1 MINFTLNDQQL
12 EVPDGTTVLQAAR
25 ANKITIPTLCD
36 HPDLTPYGGCRLCVV
51 EVKNSRVPLAACTLL
66 AENGMVVKTDTPAL
80 IENRTMVLQLLM
92 SNYYDAGYTPSKDPA
107 ANELLHWVKQYNV
120 PLPEYL
126 TPTKPRY
133 EVNSDPNPF
142 VWVDLNKC
150 ILCTRCV
157 RACAEVQG
165 RFVWGLAERGFEA
178 HIAAGIDQPMLEA
191 RCESCGACVAYCP
204 TGALDN
210 KLSMNLGMAD
220 KKVMTTCTYCGVGCQ
235 FDLNVKDNKIIR
247 VTSNP
252 QAPVNGMHLCV
263 KGRYG
268 YDFVHHADRLTKP
281 LVRRYLLEQDAT
293 PQGRFAGSTMQ
304 DAGDESRNPKSK
316 IKNLKSDWVETDWD
330 TALNITAQK
339 LAHARDTFGADSV
352 GVLASAKCLNE
363 ENYLMNKFARQVIG
377 TNGIDHCARL

>member
-1 MINFTLNDQQL
+1 MIKFTLNNQEL

-25 ANKITIPTLCD
+25 ANGITIPTLCD

-51 EVKNSRVPLAACTLL
+51 EVKNSRVPLAACTLA
-66 AENGMVVKTDTPAL
+66 AENGMVVRTDTPAL

-92 SNYYDAGYTPSKDPA
+92 SNYYDAGYTPSKDPVS
-107 ANELLHWVKQYNV
+107 NELLHWVKEYNV

-165 RFVWGLAERGFEA
+165 RFVWGLSERGYEA
-178 HIAAGIDQPMLEA
+178 HIVAGVDEPMLDA

-210 KLSMNLGMAD
+210 KLSMNLGVAD
-220 KKVMTTCTYCGVGCQ
+220 TKVMTTCTYCGVGCQ
-235 FDLNVKDNKIIR
+235 FDLNVKNNKIIR

-252 QAPVNGMHLCV
+252 KAPVNGMHLCV

-268 YDFVHHADRLTKP
+268 YDFVHHPDRLTKP
-281 LVRRYLLEQDAT
+281 LVRKYLLE
-293 PQGRFAGSTMQ
+293 GRPRTTDDGKSAVVGGHSS
-304 DAGDESRNPKSK
+304 AVSSRGE
-316 IKNLKSDWVETDWD
+316 WVETDWD
-330 TALNITAQK
+330 TALNITARK
-339 LAHARDTFGADSV
+339 LAAARDTFGADSV

>member
-1 MINFTLNDQQL
+1 MTRLTINDHPL

-25 ANKITIPTLCD
+25 ANGITISTLCD

-51 EVKNSRVPLAACTLL
+51 EVEKVRGLQTACTLGVT
-66 AENGMVVKTDTPAL
+66 EGMVVRTESPAL
-80 IENRTMVLQLLM
+80 TQNRRAVLQLLL
-92 SNYYDAGYTPSKDPA
+92 SNYYDAGYTLGHDPA
-107 ANELLHWVKQYNV
+107 GNELLHWVRHYGA
-120 PLPEYL
+120 EL
-126 TPTKPRY
+126 TDDLKPAGPRY
-133 EVNSDPNPF
+133 AIDSDPNPF

-165 RFVWGLAERGFEA
+165 RFVWGLSDRGFDA
-178 HIAAGIDQPMLEA
+178 HIAAGVDQPMLEA

-210 KLSMNLGMAD
+210 KLSMGAGVPD
-220 KKVMTTCTYCGVGCQ
+220 KKVTTTCTYCGVGCQ
-235 FDLNVKDNKIIR
+235 FDLNVKDNQIIR

-252 QAPVNGMHLCV
+252 KAPVNGMHLCV

-268 YDFVHHADRLTKP
+268 YDFVHHPDRLTRP
-281 LVRRYLLEQDAT
+281 MVRRYLLDGT
-293 PQGRFAGSTMQ
+293 
-304 DAGDESRNPKSK
+304 SRPV
-316 IKNLKSDWVETDWD
+316 DRGEWVETDWD
-330 TALNITAQK
+330 TALSITARK
-339 LAHARDTFGADSV
+339 LAEARDNFGADAV
-352 GVLASAKCLNE
+352 GVLASAKCTNE